1 MEGVPLMRNVLLLPD
16 ASVLALL
23 DITVDASAKTITAV
37 ASTISPEVRCPVCQH
52 PSSKVQS
59 RYVRTLADLPCS
71 GQPVRWLVQVRR
83 FWCLNAGC
91 PRKIFSE
98 RLPTCAPAYARRTTR
113 QAESLHELALTAG
126 GKGGAYLAQ
135 RQGMPASRDTLLR
148 LTRRSKRAI
157 APNPHVLGVD
167 DFAWKKGHRYGTILV
182 DLQKHQV
189 VDLLPDREAETL
201 ISWLKEHPEVK
212 IITRDRSGTY
222 ADAARR
228 GAPQAT
234 QVSDRFHLLVN
245 LHTALIRLFD
255 RKHDVLK
262 LIAGEQH
269 GLQEPR
275 VTVPEVPASTTSA
288 EPTPLPLKEVQ
299 RQARRTRRQTRYE
312 EVLKL
317 HEQGASQR
325 AIAGL
330 LGLHRDTVRRYLA
343 APAFPEIVRPKRTSK
358 LDPYKDYL
366 HQRWEAGQ
374 QNITHLVNEIRTQG
388 YQGSATI
395 VHEYLR
401 PYRQH
406 PEWLQRYPQ
415 QKQQGARS
423 GGSLPLSAR
432 EAAWLFVCNPRKLTL
447 RQVRQLEPLRIQD
460 EGLASAYQLTQD
472 FRAMVVNRQVDV
484 LHRWLQEAQESGIA
498 ELRSFAAGILRDY
511 DAVRAALTTEYSNG
525 QTEGQVNRLKLI
537 KRQAYGRAQFD
548 LLRLRVLH
556 RSGPPH
562 QQKCA

>member
-1 MEGVPLMRNVLLLPD
+1 MINVLLLPD
-16 ASVLALL
+16 ASVLTLL
-23 DITVDASAKTITAV
+23 DMTVDAPSRTITAV
-37 ASTISPEVRCPVCQH
+37 AATTSPQASCPVCHQ

-59 RYVRTLADLPCS
+59 RYVRRLADLPCS
-71 GQPVRWLVQVRR
+71 GQQVRWLVQVRR

-98 RLPTCAPAYARRTTR
+98 RLPRCAPAYARRTIR
-113 QAESLHELALTAG
+113 QAESLQEMALTAG

-148 LTRRSKRAI
+148 LTRRSQPAA
-157 APNPHVLGVD
+157 APTPHVLGVD

-201 ISWLKEHPEVK
+201 ITWLKEHPGVK

-245 LHTALIRLFD
+245 LQTALIRLFE
-255 RKHDVLK
+255 RKHDLLK
-262 LIAGEQH
+262 QLVA
-269 GLQEPR
+269 QEHADP
-275 VTVPEVPASTTSA
+275 VPLAEAPSTTSSTPLA
-288 EPTPLPLKEVQ
+288 DPKPLPLKQVQ
-299 RQARRTRRQTRYE
+299 QQARRARRQSRYE
-312 EVLKL
+312 EVIQL
-317 HEQGASQR
+317 HEQGASQV
-325 AIAGL
+325 AIATL

-343 APAFPEIVRPKRTSK
+343 APAFPEIVRPKRPSK

-366 HQRWEAGQ
+366 HQRSLAGQ
-374 QNITHLVNEIRTQG
+374 HNITHLVAEIRAQG
-388 YQGSATI
+388 YRGSATI
-395 VHEYLR
+395 VHDYLR
-401 PYRQH
+401 S
-406 PEWLQRYPQ
+406 QRSQAGWMEAYQQ
-415 QKQQGARS
+415 QKQRKAQGTS
-423 GGSLPLSAR
+423 TSPLSAR
-432 EAAWLFVCNPRKLTL
+432 EAAWLFVCNPRKLIL
-447 RQVRQLEPLRIQD
+447 RQVWQLEPLRIQ
-460 EGLASAYQLTQD
+460 EEVLARAYQLTQD
-472 FRAMVVNRQVDV
+472 FRAMVVNRQVEV

-498 ELRSFAAGILRDY
+498 ELRSFAAGIYRDY
-511 DAVRAALTTEYSNG
+511 DAVRAALMTEYSNG

-537 KRQAYGRAQFD
+537 KRQGYGRAQFD

-556 RSGPPH
+556 RSGPTN

>member
-1 MEGVPLMRNVLLLPD
+1 MMEGVALMINVLLLPD

-23 DITVDASAKTITAV
+23 DITVDSSAKTITAV
-37 ASTISPEVRCPVCQH
+37 AATTSPQASCPVCHQ

-71 GQPVRWLVQVRR
+71 GQQVRWLVRVRR

-113 QAESLHELALTAG
+113 QAESLHELAVTAG
-126 GKGGAYLAQ
+126 GKSGQYLAR

-148 LTRRSKRAI
+148 LTRRRQLAA
-157 APNPHVLGVD
+157 APTPRVLGVD
-167 DFAWKKGHRYGTILV
+167 DFAWKKRHRYGTILV
-182 DLQKHQV
+182 DLEKHQV
-189 VDLLPDREAETL
+189 VDVLPDREAETL
-201 ISWLKEHPEVK
+201 ITWLREHPQVE
-212 IITRDRSGTY
+212 IITRDRSGSY

-245 LHTALIRLFD
+245 LQSALIRLFD
-255 RKHDVLK
+255 RKHDLLK
-262 LIAGEQH
+262 VVAAEEHALR
-269 GLQEPR
+269 EPHAQAALA
-275 VTVPEVPASTTSA
+275 TASPRSA
-288 EPTPLPLKEVQ
+288 EPKPLPLKEVQ

-317 HEQGASQR
+317 HTQGASQR
-325 AIAGL
+325 AIASR
-330 LGLHRDTVRRYLA
+330 LGLHRETVRRYLA
-343 APAFPEIVRPKRTSK
+343 APAFPEIVRPKRKSK

-366 HQRWEAGQ
+366 HQRWAAGQ
-374 QNITHLVNEIRTQG
+374 HNITHLVSEIRARG
-388 YQGSATI
+388 YRGSATI
-395 VHEYLR
+395 VHGYLR

-406 PEWLQRYPQ
+406 PEWLQMRQ
-415 QKQQGARS
+415 HDIQQGARS
-423 GGSLPLSAR
+423 GDPTPLSAR

-447 RQVRQLEPLRIQD
+447 RQVWQLEPLRLHD
-460 EGLASAYQLTQD
+460 EGLARAYHLTQD
-472 FRAMVVNRQVDV
+472 FRTMVVQRQVAV
-484 LHRWLQEAQESGIA
+484 LHRWLQEAQQSGIA
-498 ELRSFAAGILRDY
+498 ELRSFAAGIYRDY
-511 DAVRAALTTEYSNG
+511 DAVRAALSSEYSNG

-537 KRQAYGRAQFD
+537 KRQAYGRAHFD

-556 RSGPPH
+556 RSESTN
-562 QQKCA
+562 QQK